1 MDKSIV
7 YSTTAAIITSIV
19 VIVTIIALTDRAQV
33 CRERLARST
42 DRDIESIIAIC
53 EGK

>member
-7 YSTTAAIITSIV
+7 YSTTAAIITAT
-19 VIVTIIALTDRAQV
+19 VIIIAVIALTDREQA

-53 EGK
+53 GGK